1 VTLNLSKAT
10 RDRLAAQD
18 AAQAFPVT
26 IAEVTG
32 PLRSVILRGRSL
44 PYRGVAWEGEQ
55 RVEIKWFPGSPVAQS
70 QVLGNTLLQ
79 TQMEG
84 IWKDAFLAHPDSRAV
99 LTNFAP
105 VGPAGTPGARV
116 VGGQS
121 FTSSGAVPGQLGYA
135 ERARVLRDAV
145 DQIQRSGQLL
155 RVEWGSM
162 VRFGHLKRARFTHD
176 REEDIAWE
184 LEFAWTGTALAAPKP
199 RKPPVLVPNT
209 LLQALAQALATLQ
222 TSLAKAQALAGNN
235 PVSQG
240 LATLTSLVT
249 SYLAALEGLAKL
261 AFLPTQVLGGL
272 LQQLTQIRLAAL
284 SLAQTIRGIPAAYT
298 AKGKGDSPAEVNLA
312 QEAALAVLRNLL
324 QLGLLSA
331 DQYAELS
338 RLRQDGIL
346 GYAVVSAAE
355 TLRDLATRYYGTPN
369 SWTQIASA
377 NGIKSSSPP
386 AGTVVVIPQL
396 PNA

>member
-1 VTLNLSKAT
+1 MTLQLSKAT

-18 AAQAFPVT
+18 ASRAFPVT

-70 QVLGNTLLQ
+70 QVLGTTLLQ

-84 IWKDAFLAHPDSRAV
+84 VWKDAFLASPDSRAI

-121 FTSSGAVPGQLGYA
+121 FTSSGAVPGQLGFA

-162 VRFGHLKRARFTHD
+162 VRYGHLKRARFTHD

-199 RKPPVLVPNT
+199 SRPPILAPNT
-209 LLQALAQALATLQ
+209 LLATMAQALSVAQ
-222 TSLAKAQALAGNN
+222 AALANAQALSGLPAIQG
-235 PVSQG
+235 G
-240 LATLTSLVT
+240 LASVVSLVT
-249 SYLAALEGLAKL
+249 SYLSALEGLARL
-261 AFLPTQVLGGL
+261 AFLPVQILGGL
-272 LQQLTQIRLAAL
+272 QQQLTQIRLAAL
-284 SLAQTIRGIPAAYT
+284 SLAKLVRGIPAAYKS
-298 AKGKGDSPAEVNLA
+298 KGAGGSPRDVNLA
-312 QEAALAVLRNLL
+312 QEAQGAVLRNLL

-331 DQYAELS
+331 EQYAELTKLT
-338 RLRQDGIL
+338 RGGIK

-355 TLRDLATRYYGTPN
+355 TLRDLSTRYYGTPN

-377 NGIKSSSPP
+377 NGIKTSSPP

-396 PNA
+396 PNG